1 MLFKEYLD
9 WLNQL
14 LKERPELATAI
25 VVEDTWQTYTK
36 VRLNPR
42 VWYHY
47 PEYNTIFLE
56 EDTLFEGDEMA
67 IKGINAVCIN

>member
-1 MLFKEYLD
+1 MLFKDYVS

-14 LKERPELATAI
+14 LKEKPELATAI

-36 VRLNPR
+36 VKANPR

-56 EDTLFEGDEMA
+56 EGTLFEEDEMV